1 MTREQKYIVF
11 FSQLSEESLGD
22 LSFLFS
28 ANARFKDPFNDVV
41 GVDKIKKVFQHMY
54 ATTEVPRFRVNH
66 HAQNEDKLFLQWDF
80 LFTKNN
86 KEWSISG
93 SSMVTFNEQD
103 QAIEH
108 IDYWDPAEQIY
119 GKIPILR
126 SLISLLRK
134 TLAAK

>member
-1 MTREQKYIVF
+1 MTREQKYIAF
-11 FSQLSEESLGD
+11 FSQLTEESLGD
-22 LSFLFS
+22 LSSLFS
-28 ANARFKDPFNDVV
+28 VNARFKDPFNDVV
-41 GVDKIKKVFQHMY
+41 GVDHIKKVFQHMY
-54 ATTEVPRFRVNH
+54 ATTEVPRFIVNH
-66 HAQNEDKLFLQWDF
+66 HAQNDNKLFLQWDF

-119 GKIPILR
+119 SKIPLLR
-126 SLISLLRK
+126 SLIILLTK
-134 TLAAK
+134 KLAAK

>member
-1 MTREQKYIVF
+1 MTREQKYIAF
-11 FSQLSEESLGD
+11 FSQLTEESLGD
-22 LSFLFS
+22 LSSLFS

-119 GKIPILR
+119 SKIPVLK
-126 SLISLLRK
+126 SLINLLTK
-134 TLAAK
+134 KLAAK